1 MSRDDRPQNVIA
13 ISGRDGPRGL
23 ARPSIVLGAACL
35 LLHLIVNNRYGV
47 FRDELYFIVCGQH
60 PALGYVDQPPLI
72 PLIAGASHA
81 LFSTALLPLRL
92 VPALAMSA
100 TVALAAE
107 FVRLLGGGRYAEWL
121 CGLAVL
127 LGPVFLVQG
136 LLLSTDALQ
145 PLTWLACGWCLVR
158 LAQTNDD
165 RWWLGFGLAA
175 GISLTSK
182 YLIFFYLAGLAL
194 GVVLTPLRRSMLQ
207 PWLYLGALI
216 ALIFL
221 APSLYWQAE
230 NGWPFLELSKAGAGG
245 KNLVLS
251 PPAFIGQQLLFVG
264 PASAPIWLAG
274 LWRFTIRP
282 PFPQLRVFPIAYG
295 VMVALV
301 YVLHGKAY
309 YITSIYPVLLAG
321 GALAIESWLARPT
334 YRWVAAG
341 VIGGAGVVIAPLALP
356 ILPPSHYAS
365 YAHALGISS
374 QASATEK
381 GADGALPQQLAD
393 MFGWREMAEKVSN
406 VYNALPPDLRA
417 RAIFFGRN
425 YGEAAAIDI
434 YGPALH
440 GPPAISPHNNYY
452 LWGPQGHDGSI
463 VIVVGGDPARYTRDY
478 QTIERVGELTSP
490 YARRDETDIPI
501 YVLRDR
507 NIPFAA
513 AWPGL
518 KHYN

>member
-1 MSRDDRPQNVIA
+1 M
-13 ISGRDGPRGL
+13 
-23 ARPSIVLGAACL
+23 LGGTCL
-35 LLHLIVNNRYGV
+35 LLHLIVNNRYDV

-81 LFSTALLPLRL
+81 MFGTALLPLRL

-100 TVALAAE
+100 TVALSAE
-107 FVRLLGGGRYAEWL
+107 FVRLLGGGRYAQWL

-136 LLLSTDALQ
+136 LLLTTDALQ

-175 GISLTSK
+175 GISLASK
-182 YLIFFYLAGLAL
+182 YLIFFYLAGLAV
-194 GVVLTPLRRSMLQ
+194 GVVSTPLRRSMLQ

-264 PASAPIWLAG
+264 PASTPIWLAG
-274 LWRFTIRP
+274 LWRFTVRP

-301 YVLHGKAY
+301 HVLHGKAY
-309 YITSIYPVLLAG
+309 YITSVYPVLLAG
-321 GALAIESWLARPT
+321 GALSIEGWLARPT

-341 VIGGAGVVIAPLALP
+341 VITGAGVLIAPLALP
-356 ILPPSHYAS
+356 ILPPSQYAA

-374 QASATEK
+374 RASATEK
-381 GADGALPQQLAD
+381 GAEGVLPQQLSD
-393 MFGWREMAEKVSN
+393 MFGWREMAEKVSAI
-406 VYNALPPDLRA
+406 YNALPPDQRA
-417 RAIFFGRN
+417 RAVFLGRN

-440 GPPAISPHNNYY
+440 GPPPISTHNNYY
-452 LWGPQGHDGSI
+452 LWGPRGHDGSI
-463 VIVVGGDPARYTRDY
+463 VIAVGGDPVQYTRDY
-478 QTIERVGELTSP
+478 QSVERVGELTCP
-490 YARRDETDIPI
+490 YARRDETNIPI
-501 YVLRDR
+501 YMLRDR
-507 NIPFAA
+507 HIPFAT
-513 AWPGL
+513 AWAGL
-518 KHYN
+518 KHYD